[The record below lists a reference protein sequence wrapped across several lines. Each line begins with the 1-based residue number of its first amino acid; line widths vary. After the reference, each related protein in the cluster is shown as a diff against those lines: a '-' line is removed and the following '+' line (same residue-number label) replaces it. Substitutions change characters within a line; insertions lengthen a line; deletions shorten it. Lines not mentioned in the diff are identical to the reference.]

1 MSATFPLVSNGTQWL
16 GFTGSDGTAT
26 FNVEQPDTV
35 GLAIPFNAILARDT
49 AKVSTLDLIF
59 TVLTS
64 PDAALATYWGHMPDT
79 VTAENGAVFE
89 RPKLWKE
96 LPSTSGVSQIMK
108 PGQCLT
114 QRRGLTAI
122 SALVK
127 RRVDH

>member
-1 MSATFPLVSNGTQWL
+1 MGTPANEIKLTELTPVSATFPLVSNGTQWL

-49 AKVSTLDLIF
+49 ARVSTLDLIF

-89 RPKLWKE
+89 RLNCGK
-96 LPSTSGVSQIMK
+96 S
-108 PGQCLT
+108 C
-114 QRRGLTAI
+114 RRHQGK
-122 SALVK
+122 S
-127 RRVDH
+127 DNE